1 LFSRARLVHHCAS
14 HQLSGREIGWGRGG
28 RLLKDLSKQKPIVRQ
43 EPATDEDASAA
54 ALALTEERTRVVLRL
69 ATRSVLWVAVL
80 VLVIHYAFETVRWV
94 FYALTGVLL
103 VIVLAIF
110 FAYLI
115 SPLIELVRKGLARRG
130 RGGEPLPL
138 PRTAAIAVVY
148 VLIFGSLGLG
158 AWVLTPR
165 LGVQMA
171 EITQQA
177 PGYITNAQQR
187 ADRLNRALADLNLPK
202 SVRDSAN
209 KTVSAAIDDAGKYIT
224 GEGFSSAINL
234 LGYLPYLV
242 LIPIL
247 AFFFLKDADSFRRS
261 ALMMLPQGRIRW
273 RGDELFQDINS
284 TLAAYIRAQLI
295 ACLLIGVICTA
306 AFYIF
311 GVRYALVLGLVAGMF
326 EFIPLLGPVVVA
338 ALAGMVAGFDSPT
351 KALSILVFLGVL
363 RIVHDY
369 VVYPRLI
376 GSGIH
381 LHPLAVIL
389 AILAGHELAGV
400 TGIFLAI
407 PVIAVMTV
415 TYRHWLEHRG
425 SAGLV
430 AELLKPAEEPAAE
443 PLPTIEGASTPAP
456 RAALPTTQATPT
468 APQPAAAPPPEPSA
482 G

>member
-1 LFSRARLVHHCAS
+1 MASR
-14 HQLSGREIGWGRGG
+14 
-28 RLLKDLSKQKPIVRQ
+28 
-43 EPATDEDASAA
+43 SA
-54 ALALTEERTRVVLRL
+54 
-69 ATRSVLWVAVL
+69 LWVAVL
-80 VLVIHYAFETVRWV
+80 VLVIYYVFETVRWV

-103 VIVLAIF
+103 VVVLAIF

-130 RGGEPLPL
+130 RGDEPKLL

-148 VLIFGSLGLG
+148 IAIFGSLGLG
-158 AWVLTPR
+158 AWVLTPYISTE
-165 LGVQMA
+165 LGQ
-171 EITQQA
+171 ITQQA
-177 PGYITNAQQR
+177 PSYVTNARER
-187 ADRLNRALADLNLPK
+187 AKRLNSVLERLNLPP
-202 SVRDSAN
+202 SVRETAN
-209 KTVSAAIDDAGKYIT
+209 NTVSNAIGDAGKYIT

-295 ACLLIGVICTA
+295 SCLLIGSVCTV
-306 AFYIF
+306 AFLIV
-311 GVRYALVLGLVAGMF
+311 GVQYALVLGLVAGML

-338 ALAGMVAGFDSPT
+338 VLAGTVAGFDSGT
-351 KALSILVFLGVL
+351 KALAILIFLGVL
-363 RIVHDY
+363 RIVQDY
-369 VVYPRLI
+369 VLYPRII

-400 TGIFLAI
+400 AGIFLAI
-407 PVIAVMTV
+407 PVIAVLTV

-425 SAGLV
+425 SSGLV
-430 AELLKPAEEPAAE
+430 AELLRPAETPLLETPHAAVQ
-443 PLPTIEGASTPAP
+443 IAP
-456 RAALPTTQATPT
+456 DAPEQTHAPDAQAT
-468 APQPAAAPPPEPSA
+468 
-482 G
+482 

>member
-1 LFSRARLVHHCAS
+1 LA
-14 HQLSGREIGWGRGG
+14 
-28 RLLKDLSKQKPIVRQ
+28 KQKTAVVR
-43 EPATDEDASAA
+43 EAHEDEETAI
-54 ALALTEERTRVVLRL
+54 ALALTEQRTRVVLRL
-69 ATRSVLWVAVL
+69 ASRSLLWIAVL
-80 VLVIHYAFETVRWV
+80 VLIIYYVFETVRWV

-103 VIVLAIF
+103 VVVLAIF

-115 SPLIELVRKGLARRG
+115 APLIELVRKGLARRG
-130 RGGEPLPL
+130 RGDEPRLL
-138 PRTAAIAVVY
+138 PRTAAIAIVY
-148 VLIFGSLGLG
+148 VVIFGSLGLG
-158 AWVLTPR
+158 AWVLTPYISMEM
-165 LGVQMA
+165 GQ
-171 EITQQA
+171 ITQQA
-177 PGYITNAQQR
+177 PSYVTNAKER
-187 ADRLNRALADLNLPK
+187 AKRLNSVLERLNLPP
-202 SVRDSAN
+202 SVRETAN
-209 KTVSAAIDDAGKYIT
+209 NTVSNAIGDAGKYIT

-295 ACLLIGVICTA
+295 SCLLIGSICTL
-306 AFYIF
+306 AFLIF
-311 GVRYALVLGLVAGMF
+311 GVKYALVLGLIAGML

-338 ALAGMVAGFDSPT
+338 VLAGTVAGFDSGT
-351 KALSILVFLGVL
+351 KALAILLFLGVL
-363 RIVHDY
+363 RIVQDY
-369 VVYPRLI
+369 VLYPRII

-400 TGIFLAI
+400 AGIFLAI
-407 PVIAVMTV
+407 PVIAVLTV

-430 AELLKPAEEPAAE
+430 AELLRPAE
-443 PLPTIEGASTPAP
+443 AP
-456 RAALPTTQATPT
+456 PGSA
-468 APQPAAAPPPEPSA
+468 QPEDGAAPA
-482 G
+482 GSPAR

>member
-1 LFSRARLVHHCAS
+1 MA
-14 HQLSGREIGWGRGG
+14 
-28 RLLKDLSKQKPIVRQ
+28 QKKTIVRP
-43 EPATDEDASAA
+43 EVSEDEQLAA
-54 ALALTEERTRVVLRL
+54 ALAVTKEHTRVVLRMVS
-69 ATRSVLWVAVL
+69 RSLLWVAVL
-80 VLVIHYAFETVRWV
+80 VLVIHYVFETVRWV

-103 VIVLAIF
+103 VVVLAVF

-115 SPLIELVRKGLARRG
+115 SPLIELVRKGLATRDRK
-130 RGGEPLPL
+130 GEPRLL

-148 VLIFGSLGLG
+148 VAIFGSLSLG

-165 LGVQMA
+165 LGTQMA
-171 EITQQA
+171 ELAQQA
-177 PGYITNAQQR
+177 PGYLTNARER
-187 ADRLNRALADLNLPK
+187 AKRLNSVFEQLNLPP
-202 SVRDSAN
+202 SVRDTAN
-209 KTVSAAIDDAGKYIT
+209 RAVSDAIGDVGKYVT
-224 GEGFSSAINL
+224 GEGFSNAINL

-247 AFFFLKDADSFRRS
+247 AFFFLKDAETFRRS

-295 ACLLIGVICTA
+295 SCLLIGTICTV
-306 AFYIF
+306 AFVLF
-311 GVRYALVLGLVAGMF
+311 GVRYALVLGLVAGML

-338 ALAGMVAGFDSPT
+338 VLAGTVAGFDSGT
-351 KALSILVFLGVL
+351 KALAVLIFLGVL
-363 RIVHDY
+363 RIVQDY
-369 VVYPRLI
+369 VLYPRII

-400 TGIFLAI
+400 AGIFLAI
-407 PVIAVMTV
+407 PVIAVLTV

-425 SAGLV
+425 SSGLV
-430 AELLKPAEEPAAE
+430 AELLRPAETAA
-443 PLPTIEGASTPAP
+443 
-456 RAALPTTQATPT
+456 
-468 APQPAAAPPPEPSA
+468 EPSA

>member
-1 LFSRARLVHHCAS
+1 
-14 HQLSGREIGWGRGG
+14 
-28 RLLKDLSKQKPIVRQ
+28 
-43 EPATDEDASAA
+43 
-54 ALALTEERTRVVLRL
+54 
-69 ATRSVLWVAVL
+69 VL
-80 VLVIHYAFETVRWV
+80 VLVIYYVFETVRWV

-103 VIVLAIF
+103 VVVLAIF

-115 SPLIELVRKGLARRG
+115 SPLIELVRKGLASKPRE
-130 RGGEPLPL
+130 GEPRLL

-148 VLIFGSLGLG
+148 VAIFGSLSLG

-165 LGVQMA
+165 LGAQMA
-171 EITQQA
+171 EIAQQA
-177 PGYITNAQQR
+177 PIYLTNAKAR
-187 ADRLNRALADLNLPK
+187 ADRLNRIYEELNIPPG
-202 SVRDSAN
+202 VRKYAN
-209 KTVSAAIDDAGKYIT
+209 DAATGAINAVGLYVSGQAFENA
-224 GEGFSSAINL
+224 FNL

-295 ACLLIGVICTA
+295 SCLLIGSICTA
-306 AFYIF
+306 AFAVL
-311 GVRYALVLGLVAGMF
+311 GVRYALVLGLIAGML

-338 ALAGMVAGFDSPT
+338 ALAGTVAGFDSVT
-351 KALSILVFLGVL
+351 RAFAVLLFLGVL
-363 RIVHDY
+363 RIVQDY
-369 VVYPRLI
+369 VLYPRII

-400 TGIFLAI
+400 AGIFLAI
-407 PVIAVMTV
+407 PVIAVLTV

-430 AELLKPAEEPAAE
+430 AELLRPAE
-443 PLPTIEGASTPAP
+443 TPAIG
-456 RAALPTTQATPT
+456 ATP
-468 APQPAAAPPPEPSA
+468 ADAAAPAQTAEAADPRAPSHA
-482 G
+482 R